1 MFDLGSAY
9 PAVFSVTGDEGQP
22 VSAGTVTL
30 TITLPDG
37 STETPDVPNPPPAP
51 GQYRVSYVTTMP
63 GRHMVR
69 WVATSPAQAFTDV
82 FDVAPADI
90 PSIVSLADAK
100 EFLGIRPDDTS
111 EDDELRRWL
120 AGTTEVIER
129 VLDETIARR
138 PFAQTEFNEHPRSLR
153 LFKVPVISLD
163 TLVSADG
170 QRTWVPGQDV
180 RADLDTGLVHL
191 IRGRGPH
198 LYGEITATGYAGY
211 QVVPYHVQQGA
222 LVLLQHVW
230 ETQRGVGTVGGGV
243 IGPEEAGDMRQM
255 YMLPRKVREWLG
267 EPRPAVL

>member
-9 PAVFSVTGDEGQP
+9 PAEFAVLGGAEAP
-22 VSAGTVTL
+22 VNAEQVTL

-37 STETPDVPNPPPAP
+37 TAVTPDVPNPPPVT

-69 WVATSPAQAFTDV
+69 WVATDPAQAFTDV

-90 PSIVSLADAK
+90 PSIVSLKDAK
-100 EFLGIRPDDTS
+100 EFLGIRPDETDD
-111 EDDELRRWL
+111 DDELRRWL

-138 PFAQTEFNEHPRSLR
+138 QYTETAWNEHPRSLR
-153 LFKVPVISLD
+153 LFKVPVLSLD
-163 TLVSADG
+163 ALASADG
-170 QRTWVPGQDV
+170 QRTWDPVAGEV
-180 RADLDTGLVHL
+180 RVDRDTGLVRL
-191 IRGRGPH
+191 IRGPH
-198 LYGEITATGYAGY
+198 LYGDITASWHAGY
-211 QVVPYHVQQGA
+211 QVVPYHVMQGA

-230 ETQRGVGTVGGGV
+230 ETQRGMGTVGGGV

-267 EPRPAVL
+267 EPRPAII

>member
-9 PAVFSVTGDEGQP
+9 PASFGVLDDAGQP
-22 VSAGTVTL
+22 VNAAQVTL

-37 STETPDVPNPPPAP
+37 TTATPDVPNPPPAP
-51 GQYRVSYVTTMP
+51 GQYRVSYVTAMP

-69 WVATSPAQAFTDV
+69 WVATDPAQAFTDV
-82 FDVAPADI
+82 FDVAEAVI

-100 EFLGIRPDDTS
+100 QFLGIRENETD

-138 PFAQTEFNEHPRSLR
+138 QFTDTMWNEHPRSLR
-153 LFKVPVISLD
+153 LFRVPVVSLD
-163 TLVSADG
+163 SLASADG
-170 QRTWVPGQDV
+170 SRTWDTAADV
-180 RADLDTGLVHL
+180 RLDADTGLVRL
-191 IRGRGPH
+191 IRGPRLRGD
-198 LYGEITATGYAGY
+198 ITATWTAGY

-230 ETQRGVGTVGGGV
+230 ETQRGMGTIGGGV

-267 EPRPAVL
+267 EGRPAVI